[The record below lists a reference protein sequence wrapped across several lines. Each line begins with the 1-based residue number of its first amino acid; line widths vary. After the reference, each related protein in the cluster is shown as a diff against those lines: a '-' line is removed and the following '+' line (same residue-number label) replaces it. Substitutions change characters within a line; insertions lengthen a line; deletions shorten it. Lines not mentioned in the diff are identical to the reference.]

1 MSGTPTM
8 VTRIVARLSSLTP
21 SPLSG
26 GIYDR
31 PIMRGVYDANNRPDP
46 AGSTPDAFAPT
57 FPYQQRPA
65 AVVTD
70 GTDEVDFF
78 GPDTAWQSFPWIYF
92 YAPPTQQ
99 GKDTI
104 ANAVDAADVLL
115 HNWRFAT
122 ANNTGALVKVISRMA
137 VIDDPEDAQRVLG
150 GMRLQVTGLRRA
162 ST

>member
-8 VTRIVARLSSLTP
+8 VDRIASRLSGLSP
-21 SPLSG
+21 SPLTG
-26 GIYDR
+26 GIYTR
-31 PIMRGVYDANNRPDP
+31 PLKRGVYDASLRPDP

-70 GTDEVDFF
+70 GTDEADFF

-92 YAPPTQQ
+92 YAPPNQT

-150 GMRLQVTGLRRA
+150 GMRLQVVGLRR
-162 ST
+162 SNT